1 MPPQK
6 ERRETPVLINKQDLQ
21 GFKSEINCL
30 ISESAHPTYI
40 ELSVS
45 DIISEEPLHTV
56 KGGLGPEWGSAIHE
70 IIESLVRDETT
81 YNACKTM
88 ILQQYGF
95 NEPKYEK
102 KAEEL
107 ISKFK
112 ENELY
117 SRIQNAE
124 MKLAEVPFSIKLD
137 TDDPICGLLGMK
149 NPLPVILQGKIDLA
163 IKENGAWSIIDYKTN
178 YFETEDDLNL
188 LINHYTKQ
196 IRLYC
201 RIWERITKEK
211 VTGGELY
218 FTGTGCSV
226 IVNI

>member
-1 MPPQK
+1 
-6 ERRETPVLINKQDLQ
+6 
-21 GFKSEINCL
+21 
-30 ISESAHPTYI
+30 
-40 ELSVS
+40 
-45 DIISEEPLHTV
+45 
-56 KGGLGPEWGSAIHE
+56 
-70 IIESLVRDETT
+70 
-81 YNACKTM
+81 M

-137 TDDPICGLLGMK
+137 ASDPICRFSGIK

-163 IKENGAWSIIDYKTN
+163 VKENGGWSIIDYKTN
-178 YFETEDDLNL
+178 YFEKEEDLNL
-188 LINHYTKQ
+188 LVNHYSNK
-196 IRLYC
+196 
-201 RIWERITKEK
+201 
-211 VTGGELY
+211 
-218 FTGTGCSV
+218 
-226 IVNI
+226 